1 MCLVIKMCHTRMTL
15 NGQWRKKETLPPVC
29 LRLSTSS
36 VRLLPPSCWGF
47 KKGERSSLL
56 LALTAGRM
64 KPSFVSQVSC
74 IGSVMIWTCLDVQSL
89 RSYYLSIFHW
99 RRPSSNRHDACSMM
113 MQLAANPSDLSKMM
127 RISGLTRR
135 QINHFAHYLPRQAG
149 VGLLL
154 TSCSLLY

>member
-1 MCLVIKMCHTRMTL
+1 
-15 NGQWRKKETLPPVC
+15 
-29 LRLSTSS
+29 
-36 VRLLPPSCWGF
+36 
-47 KKGERSSLL
+47 
-56 LALTAGRM
+56 
-64 KPSFVSQVSC
+64 
-74 IGSVMIWTCLDVQSL
+74 MIWTCLDVQSL

-154 TSCSLLY
+154 TSVQGSGSRFKPREKESVADYEKRGFFLSSFEYTNNQVSQLILEEKKSFENHVGFHFFRIVTI